1 MTALEAKPPS
11 AIVEAQAKPL
21 AGLVLAVR
29 FYPDGSSEE
38 LNVEQPVSAEG
49 GWLWLHFSLADARAC
64 QFMSTT
70 PELPEPARALL
81 VSGDEH
87 QQLHGTETSLYG
99 ILADLVCGLDG
110 ATEEIGFLHFALTET
125 LFVSSRR
132 HQLNAIE
139 ATRRALRRGVK
150 VQTPSALLETITGQ
164 MIEALDHYA
173 EGLAAQLDRAEERIL
188 ADELNVDRQ
197 VVGSVRRMT
206 VRLHRQLVTLRS
218 LINRFEHD
226 IEDEDAS
233 PAISLPT
240 EKLAQRLDWL
250 DTAIVELRDRSR
262 LLQEE
267 IMVRGSEQ
275 TNRSLHVL
283 AIVTTVF
290 LPASLVAGLFG
301 VNVGGLPWAGE
312 PSGFLWVIAIIAAAS
327 AVVYWLLKRSG
338 TVGR

>member
-1 MTALEAKPPS
+1 
-11 AIVEAQAKPL
+11 
-21 AGLVLAVR
+21 
-29 FYPDGSSEE
+29 
-38 LNVEQPVSAEG
+38 
-49 GWLWLHFSLADARAC
+49 
-64 QFMSTT
+64 
-70 PELPEPARALL
+70 
-81 VSGDEH
+81 
-87 QQLHGTETSLYG
+87 
-99 ILADLVCGLDG
+99 
-110 ATEEIGFLHFALTET
+110 
-125 LFVSSRR
+125 
-132 HQLNAIE
+132 
-139 ATRRALRRGVK
+139 
-150 VQTPSALLETITGQ
+150 

-173 EGLAAQLDRAEERIL
+173 EGLAARLDRAEERIL

-290 LPASLVAGLFG
+290 LPASSRRTVRGQCRWLAVGRRTVRLSLGDRDHRRRLGGRLLAVEALRHGWTMIGARRAGAGLRRARAPG
-301 VNVGGLPWAGE
+301 N
-312 PSGFLWVIAIIAAAS
+312 
-327 AVVYWLLKRSG
+327 
-338 TVGR
+338 

>member
-1 MTALEAKPPS
+1 
-11 AIVEAQAKPL
+11 
-21 AGLVLAVR
+21 
-29 FYPDGSSEE
+29 

-49 GWLWLHFSLADARAC
+49 GWLWLHFNLADTRAC
-64 QFMSTT
+64 QFLTNTSD
-70 PELPEPARALL
+70 LPEAARALL

-99 ILADLVCGLDG
+99 ILADLVCGLNG

-139 ATRRALRRGVK
+139 ATRRVLRRGFKVK
-150 VQTPSALLETITGQ
+150 TPSMLLETIAGQ
-164 MIEALDHYA
+164 MIETLGHYA
-173 EGLAAQLDRAEERIL
+173 EGLAGQLDRAEERIL

-218 LINRFEHD
+218 LIYRFEHD
-226 IEDEDAS
+226 IEEEDAN

-250 DTAIVELRDRSR
+250 DTAIVELRDRAR

-267 IMVRGSEQ
+267 IMVRSTEQ

-283 AIVTTVF
+283 ALVTTVF
-290 LPASLVAGLFG
+290 LPASLVAGIFG
-301 VNVGGLPWAGE
+301 VNVGGLPLVSDS
-312 PSGFLWVIAIIAAAS
+312 SGFLWVMGIIGAAS
-327 AVVYWLLKRSG
+327 VLVYWLLKRSG
-338 TVGR
+338 LRG